1 MSIISF
7 SGVFFA
13 YPTIDVLAD
22 VSFSCGVGERLCVVG
37 PNGAGKTTLLQ
48 LAARK
53 LRPTRGRV
61 VSPLSASRS
70 QPTLRT
76 LSDVLDDACA
86 EVLALRQRF
95 NSIASGLGGN
105 ASAALAAE
113 YDELL
118 TQLNLLD
125 AWHLETRQAQVLAGI
140 GLARINRDRLLTTL
154 SPGQRGRLD
163 LAATL
168 ISKPP
173 ALVLDEPTNHLDQQ
187 AREFLIETIMG
198 WDGPVLLASHDRD
211 FIDRVAT
218 GILDLDTAAWAAL
231 ATAAGTAAGN
241 GVHQCGGSYSDYL
254 REKAAA
260 RDAHIA
266 IHARQRQQQR
276 SLEQHRRD
284 SEVVGHR
291 NFKPRSEV
299 RTAKKFYADRA
310 QTVSTRRIN
319 DDSRRLAQLAKAEV
333 GKPRYEFSLVELPEP
348 ELGAGMAISVRA
360 AAVPGRLEPVS
371 VELAVG
377 EHLMVTGANGAGKST
392 LLHWLH
398 SGQPPTATA
407 TGDVWAGPPS
417 VLVAQELPRPGDELM
432 PADIWENGIAA
443 AGKGFLH
450 PRYWTTPIAKLSDG
464 NQRRAQLALAA
475 AQRPELLLI
484 DEPTNYLDLDTIES
498 LEKALF
504 AWGGTLVIATHDQWL
519 IDKWT
524 TAAATEPRRHRVRL
538 SVASGRISTAT

>member
-13 YPTIDVLAD
+13 YPTVDVLAD

-37 PNGAGKTTLLQ
+37 PNGAGKTTLLH

-53 LRPTRGRV
+53 LRPTQGKV
-61 VSPLSASRS
+61 VSPLAATRSR
-70 QPTLRT
+70 PTLRT

-86 EVLALRQRF
+86 EMLALRQRF
-95 NSIASGLGGN
+95 DSIASSLGGN

-125 AWHLETRQAQVLAGI
+125 VWNLETRQAQVLAGI

-187 AREFLIETIMG
+187 ARDFLIETIMG

-211 FIDRVAT
+211 FIDRVTT
-218 GILDLDTAAWAAL
+218 GILDLDTAAWTAL
-231 ATAAGTAAGN
+231 ATAAGN

-276 SLEQHRRD
+276 CLEQHRRD

-299 RTAKKFYADRA
+299 RSAKKFYADRA

-319 DDSRRLAQLAKAEV
+319 DDSRRLSELAKAEV
-333 GKPRYEFSLVELPEP
+333 GKPRYEVSHVELPEP

-360 AAVPGRLEPVS
+360 GAVPGRLEPVS

-377 EHLMVTGANGAGKST
+377 EHLMVTGTNGAGKST
-392 LLHWLH
+392 LLRWLH
-398 SGQPPTATA
+398 SAQPPTATA
-407 TGDVWAGPPS
+407 TGEVWARPPS

-432 PADIWENGIAA
+432 PADVWENGIAA
-443 AGKGFLH
+443 AGRGFLH
-450 PRYWTTPIAKLSDG
+450 PRYWSTPIAQLSDG

-504 AWGGTLVIATHDQWL
+504 TWGGTLVIATHDQWL
-519 IDKWT
+519 IDKWK
-524 TAAATEPRRHRVRL
+524 TAAAKELRRHQLRL
-538 SVASGRISTAT
+538 SVASWRSGTAD